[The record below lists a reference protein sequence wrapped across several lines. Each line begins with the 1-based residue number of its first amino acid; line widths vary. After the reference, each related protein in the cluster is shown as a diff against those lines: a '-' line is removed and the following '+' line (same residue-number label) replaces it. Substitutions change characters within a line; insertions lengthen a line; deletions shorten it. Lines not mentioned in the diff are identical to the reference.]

1 MKDMCLVHHEE
12 KNWPAYRACPND
24 YIAKSGRWTMNFIRA
39 TDYSEEAI
47 CERDPSYCSLDGTL
61 HDAQTVESPPPEVR
75 RALARHLEQLG
86 MSAVRAAAVAR
97 L

>member
-1 MKDMCLVHHEE
+1 
-12 KNWPAYRACPND
+12 
-24 YIAKSGRWTMNFIRA
+24 MNINPA

-47 CERDPSYCSLDGTL
+47 CERDPSYSSLDGTL